1 MKYFTV
7 LITAFCLLTGCATIR
22 GGRDLASYSPVS
34 IVSVISN
41 YDINWDGEGPS
52 LERSIATSTGA
63 FVKRALQRD
72 DRETRVR
79 ISKADE
85 LINEA
90 DLILRGIA
98 ADAGIAAFTGKDD
111 VISSRAYADA
121 KINPQQDNED
131 TVAAEG
137 YRFVYFRDEAF
148 PGNLSRE
155 TGAGSLMFV
164 TFSFTKIVASGV
176 ARNGTMRAKVDMNV
190 RIISAAGKTIFNRSF
205 NLTSSEKIPVSG
217 GYYEEPELMQLFHSA
232 VSDVCYEFIAQFKST
247 KW

>member
-1 MKYFTV
+1 MKN
-7 LITAFCLLTGCATIR
+7 LITFIAAFCVLAGCATIR

-34 IVSVISN
+34 IVSVTSN

-52 LERSIATSTGA
+52 LERSLVTSTGA
-63 FVKRALQRD
+63 FVKRALRGGNQ
-72 DRETRVR
+72 ETRVR

-98 ADAGIAAFTGKDD
+98 ADSGIAVFTGKDD

-137 YRFVYFRDEAF
+137 YRFVYFRDKAF
-148 PGNLSRE
+148 PENMARE
-155 TGAGSLMFV
+155 TGAGSVMFV
-164 TFSFTKIVASGV
+164 TFSFTKAVASGV
-176 ARNGTMRAKVDMNV
+176 ARNGTMRAKIDINV

-205 NLTSSEKIPVSG
+205 NLTSSDKIPVSG
-217 GYYEEPELMQLFHSA
+217 GYYEEPDLMQLFRSA
-232 VSDVCYEFIAQFKST
+232 VSDVCYEFVAQFKST

>member
-7 LITAFCLLTGCATIR
+7 LIAAFCLLTGCATLG
-22 GGRDLASYSPVS
+22 GGRDLSSHSPVN
-34 IVSVISN
+34 IVSVVSN

-52 LERSIATSTGA
+52 LERSLATSTGA
-63 FVKRALQRD
+63 FVKRALQKNRQ
-72 DRETRVR
+72 ETRVR

-90 DLILRGIA
+90 DLTLRGIA
-98 ADAGIAAFTGKDD
+98 ADAGIAAFAGKDE
-111 VISSRAYADA
+111 VIAAQAYAGA
-121 KINPQQDNED
+121 RINPRQDNED

-137 YRFVYFRDEAF
+137 YRFVYFRDKDF
-148 PGNLSRE
+148 PGNMARE

-164 TFSFTKIVASGV
+164 TFSFTKVVASGV
-176 ARNGTMRAKVDMNV
+176 ARNGTMRAKVEMNV
-190 RIISAAGKTIFNRSF
+190 RIVSAAGKTIFNRSL

-217 GYYEEPELMQLFHSA
+217 GYYEEPDLMQLFRSA
-232 VSDVCYEFIAQFKST
+232 ISDICYEFVAQFKST